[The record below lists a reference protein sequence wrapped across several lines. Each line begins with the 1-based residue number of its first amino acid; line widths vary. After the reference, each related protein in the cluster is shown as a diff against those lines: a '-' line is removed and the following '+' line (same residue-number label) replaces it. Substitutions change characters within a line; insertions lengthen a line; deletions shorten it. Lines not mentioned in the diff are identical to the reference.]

1 MRRKLWTAV
10 LVTVVLMVAAG
21 NLAGRLP
28 SSWLVGGSAPWAG
41 IVQHAPTLWAGI
53 IEHTPALWA
62 GIIERIPTLWADV
75 VIAGPALRDGLV
87 ARLPEVVL
95 VLQTPAVAVAAATL
109 LAVLTGALFTLALVC
124 RRRDPFKTVVRE
136 VRGGRHI
143 ATVARRTRLAQ
154 DAVRTLLHPDR
165 AERRRSRRRREEPSV
180 PEGLTPRSGRGQ
192 TPVAGGMRWV
202 ESS

>member
-10 LVTVVLMVAAG
+10 LVTVALMVIAG
-21 NLAGRLP
+21 NLPGRLP
-28 SSWLVGGSAPWAG
+28 SSWLVAGS
-41 IVQHAPTLWAGI
+41 
-53 IEHTPALWA
+53 ALWA
-62 GIIERIPTLWADV
+62 GIVAGTPTSWAGV
-75 VIAGPALRDGLV
+75 VVAGSALRDELV
-87 ARLPEVVL
+87 ARLPALVL
-95 VLQTPAVAVAAATL
+95 VLQTPAVAVGAAAL

-165 AERRRSRRRREEPSV
+165 ATRRRSRRRREEPSV
-180 PEGLTPRSGRGQ
+180 PEGLTPRNGRGQ
-192 TPVAGGMRWV
+192 TPVTGGMQWV